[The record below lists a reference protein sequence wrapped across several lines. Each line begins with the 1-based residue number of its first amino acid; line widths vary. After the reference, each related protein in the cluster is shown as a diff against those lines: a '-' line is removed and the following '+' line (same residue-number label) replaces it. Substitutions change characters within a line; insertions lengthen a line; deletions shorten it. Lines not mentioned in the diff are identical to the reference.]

1 MEWPDSI
8 ELTLDGIAQG
18 GDGVGRWEGRVV
30 FVEGGLPG
38 EQVRVDIREKKEAY
52 ARGSLA
58 AVLVAAAERVAPR
71 DPDADHMAWQHVE
84 YSAQLR
90 FKQQILAEQLVKI
103 GGLTD
108 PVVDDIVPASQP
120 WGYRS
125 SARIHVQNGE
135 LGYYRA
141 GTRELRPFTGDPLL
155 APQLSSALEALRLL
169 IDDGDRVDEVA
180 LRASESD
187 GYAIAALRGKADMKM
202 LAHRWMTRAPQLAG
216 VAQPSGDV
224 GKVEIVEELGGV
236 TFLLRPEAFFQ
247 VNLASAAALLEL
259 VKAGLQLQGEERL
272 FDLYCGVGTFA
283 LPLAR
288 NAARV
293 TGIEEFAGAV
303 RTAERTAEANKLTN
317 TRFRAGPVERVLA
330 DFQHGAEAIVLD
342 PPRRGCHPRALDG
355 ILRLSPQRIAY
366 VSCHPGTL
374 ARDLKTL
381 VAGGYTVTRVTPVD
395 LFPQTPHVESV
406 SVLEKNEG

>member
-1 MEWPDSI
+1 MEWPDTI

-30 FVEGGLPG
+30 FAEGGLPG
-38 EQVRVDIREKKEAY
+38 EQVRVNLREKKEAY
-52 ARGSLA
+52 ARGEVA
-58 AVLVAAAERVAPR
+58 DILVAAPERVAPR
-71 DPDADHMAWQHVE
+71 DPDADHMAWQHIE
-84 YSAQLR
+84 YAAQLR
-90 FKQQILAEQLVKI
+90 FKQQILADQLAKI
-103 GGLTD
+103 GGFAD
-108 PVVDDIVPASQP
+108 VIVDEIVPASQP

-125 SARIHVQNGE
+125 SARIHVENGE
-135 LGYYRA
+135 FGYYRA

-169 IDDGDRVDEVA
+169 LDEGDRVDQVA

-187 GYAIAALRGKADMKM
+187 GYAVAALRGKADMKM

-247 VNLASAAALLEL
+247 VNLASATALLEL

-293 TGIEEFAGAV
+293 TGIEEYPGAV

-342 PPRRGCHPRALDG
+342 PPRRGCHPRALEG

-374 ARDLKTL
+374 ARDLKIL
-381 VAGGYTVTRVTPVD
+381 ADGGYTLTRVTPVD
-395 LFPQTPHVESV
+395 LFPQTPHIESV
-406 SVLEKNEG
+406 SVLVKG